1 LENGKEVITN
11 QNEAENHFKKNNE
24 AENAMDIS
32 PWVSL
37 RPP

>member
-11 QNEAENHFKKNNE
+11 QNEAENHFKKNE